1 MHKLYEQV
9 SLAVARVLTISR
21 EDLKREEGQGAT
33 EYGLVIAFL
42 VIALAATVGLLG
54 QSIQNFLG
62 AVGTALEGL
71 AP

>member
-1 MHKLYEQV
+1 MHKLYEHV

-21 EDLKREEGQGAT
+21 DDLKREEGQGAT

-62 AVGTALEGL
+62 GVGTALENL

>member
-9 SLAVARVLTISR
+9 SLAVARVLTIGR

-54 QSIQNFLG
+54 QSIQNFLE

>member
-1 MHKLYEQV
+1 MHKLYEHV
-9 SLAVARVLTISR
+9 SLAVARVLTLSR
-21 EDLKREEGQGAT
+21 DDFKREEGQGAT

-54 QSIQNFLG
+54 QSIQNFLES
-62 AVGTALEGL
+62 VGTALEGL

>member
-54 QSIQNFLG
+54 QSIQDFLS

>member
-1 MHKLYEQV
+1 MHKLYEHV
-9 SLAVARVLTISR
+9 SLAVARVLTLSR
-21 EDLKREEGQGAT
+21 DDLKREEGQGAT

-54 QSIQNFLG
+54 ESIQNFLG
-62 AVGTALEGL
+62 DVGTALENL

>member
-9 SLAVARVLTISR
+9 SRAVARVLTISR

-54 QSIQNFLG
+54 QSIQDFLG

>member
-1 MHKLYEQV
+1 MHKLYEHV
-9 SLAVARVLTISR
+9 SRALRSI
-21 EDLKREEGQGAT
+21 KREEGQGAT

-54 QSIQNFLG
+54 QSIQDFLG

>member
-1 MHKLYEQV
+1 MHKLYEHV
-9 SLAVARVLTISR
+9 SLAVARVLTLSR
-21 EDLKREEGQGAT
+21 DDFKREEGQGAT

-62 AVGTALEGL
+62 DVGTALENL